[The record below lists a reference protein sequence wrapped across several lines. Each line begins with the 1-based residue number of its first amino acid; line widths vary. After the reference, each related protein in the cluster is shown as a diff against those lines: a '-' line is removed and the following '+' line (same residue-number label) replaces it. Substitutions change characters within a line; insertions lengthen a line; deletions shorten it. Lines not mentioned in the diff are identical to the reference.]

1 MELGHAPAAPDLASA
16 AMLTGRPVHHD
27 RRPRGDDMP
36 TPHSNEDPAMP
47 PEAADDDDRHR
58 PPPRR
63 GVVSAPMNLLERIGG
78 PSTIRT
84 VADGLYDRLLADD
97 ELGPVF
103 SSTHMPTMRQRL
115 ADYLVGACAG
125 EVTVSAERLRAAHA
139 RHDVNDRHFSIMASH
154 LADLLADSGIDDDTA
169 ADLLDLIAHR
179 RGDVVSHSHVVEEW
193 DPYDDSI

>member
-1 MELGHAPAAPDLASA
+1 MHPEPP
-16 AMLTGRPVHHD
+16 HD
-27 RRPRGDDMP
+27 DGDP
-36 TPHSNEDPAMP
+36 
-47 PEAADDDDRHR
+47 HR
-58 PPPRR
+58 PQHRR
-63 GVVSAPMNLLERIGG
+63 SVISRPMNLLERIGG
-78 PSTIRT
+78 PSTMRM

-115 ADYLVGACAG
+115 TDYLIGACVG

-154 LADLLADSGIDDDTA
+154 LADLLAESEIDDDTA

-179 RGDVVSHSHVVEEW
+179 RADVVSHSHVIDEW
-193 DPYDDSI
+193 DPYDDIV